1 VSLQLAT
8 PDVEDTMFADSLLD
22 SHFTGRAQRG
32 WTTLTSFALQTLAVA
47 GVLMLPL
54 LYTEGLP
61 KLHLLSVSAPIG
73 VPPGPPPPVEHSRST
88 NRPVQSNIF
97 RGLVVAPPTIPPI
110 VSRVVD
116 EGPLS
121 DAAPCTVCVPGST
134 GSGSTANTIIDSI
147 GKGVPIVTPPP
158 PVAHPPR
165 VSHMMEGN
173 LIYKVQPVYPPLA
186 RAARIQG
193 AVVLRAFISRTG
205 TIENLQTLSGHPMLV
220 GAARDAVRQWR
231 YRPYILNGDPVEVE
245 TQVTVN
251 FSLSGG

>member
-1 VSLQLAT
+1 
-8 PDVEDTMFADSLLD
+8 MFADSLLESNLD
-22 SHFTGRAQRG
+22 RTNRG
-32 WTTLTSFALQTLAVA
+32 WTTLASFAMQTLGVA
-47 GVLMLPL
+47 ILLMLPL

-73 VPPGPPPPVEHSRST
+73 PPPGPPPSQAPRGATHQG
-88 NRPVQSNIF
+88 QSNF
-97 RGLVVAPPTIPPI
+97 VRGVLVPPSEIPLGVHHLVDSSTVEEAPPCAIC
-110 VSRVVD
+110 VS
-116 EGPLS
+116 
-121 DAAPCTVCVPGST
+121 GST
-134 GSGSTANTIIDSI
+134 GDITNANPIPNSI
-147 GKGVPIVTPPP
+147 GSGPALLPSPPK

-165 VSHMMEGN
+165 ISHMMEGN

-186 RAARIQG
+186 RSARIQG
-193 AVVLRAFISRTG
+193 AVVLRAIISRNG

-220 GAARDAVRQWR
+220 GAALDAVRQWR

>member
-1 VSLQLAT
+1 
-8 PDVEDTMFADSLLD
+8 MFADSLLESNLD
-22 SHFTGRAQRG
+22 RNNRG
-32 WTTLTSFALQTLAVA
+32 WTTLASFAMQTLGVA
-47 GVLMLPL
+47 ILLMLPL

-73 VPPGPPPPVEHSRST
+73 PPPGPPPSQAPRGATHQG
-88 NRPVQSNIF
+88 QSNF
-97 RGLVVAPPTIPPI
+97 VRGVLVPPSEIPLGVHHLVDSSTVEEAPPCAIC
-110 VSRVVD
+110 VS
-116 EGPLS
+116 
-121 DAAPCTVCVPGST
+121 GST
-134 GSGSTANTIIDSI
+134 GDITNANPIPNSI
-147 GKGVPIVTPPP
+147 GSGPALLPSPPK

-165 VSHMMEGN
+165 ISHMMEGN

-186 RAARIQG
+186 RSARIQG
-193 AVVLRAFISRTG
+193 AVVLRAIISRNG

-220 GAARDAVRQWR
+220 GAALDAVRQWR

>member
-1 VSLQLAT
+1 
-8 PDVEDTMFADSLLD
+8 MFADSLLD

-61 KLHLLSVSAPIG
+61 KLHLVSAAPIG
-73 VPPGPPPPVEHSRST
+73 PPPGPPPAGRVQST
-88 NRPVQSNIF
+88 GRPIQSNIF
-97 RGLVVAPPTIPPI
+97 HDLVVAPPTIPAG
-110 VSRVVD
+110 VSHVVD
-116 EGPLS
+116 QGSPQDS
-121 DAAPCTVCVPGST
+121 APCAVCVPGGT
-134 GSGSTANTIIDSI
+134 GTLSGTNPLFDSI
-147 GKGVPIVTPPP
+147 GTGTNIVPPAPPP
-158 PVAHPPR
+158 SRPPR
-165 VSHMMEGN
+165 ISTIMEGN
-173 LIYKVQPVYPPLA
+173 LIYRVQPLYPPLA

-193 AVVLRAFISRTG
+193 AVVLRAIISRNG
-205 TIENLQTLSGHPMLV
+205 TIENLQTISGHPMLV